1 MCGSGSRV
9 STDARCE
16 QETLPIAALLA
27 LAMAGFLSIVTE
39 TLPAGLLP
47 QIASGM
53 NISQSL
59 AGQLVTVY
67 AIGSLIAA
75 LPLVSLTQ
83 SWPRKPLLIIAVC
96 GFLVFNLVTALSPS
110 LVVTMV
116 ARFFAGICAGLS
128 WGMLGGFARRMIVD
142 RLKGRALAL
151 AMVGTPVALSIG
163 VPLGTFVGNAIGW
176 RNGFL
181 AISALAFGL
190 VGYILCVVPNLG
202 GQPAARRISIRSVL
216 KTPGVMPV
224 LFTAFA
230 WVTAHYILYTYIAL
244 FSTQIGFAG
253 RVDVLLLAFGCAS
266 LGGIWL
272 AGSMVDHRLRL
283 NVLASLLIFAVC
295 VIAFRLTPGS
305 PALVFS
311 AILLW
316 GATFGGA
323 ATSLQTAAS
332 DAAGEG
338 VDIVGAMLTT
348 VWNAAIAGGGIAGAL
363 LYENGGVM
371 SFPPAMLALI
381 AAAFASALAAR
392 AHGFLPGP
400 RAAR

>member
-1 MCGSGSRV
+1 MP
-9 STDARCE
+9 TDLRGE
-16 QETLPIAALLA
+16 QETVPVAALLA
-27 LAMAGFLSIVTE
+27 LAMVGFLSIVTE

-47 QIASGM
+47 QIASGLH
-53 NISQSL
+53 ISQSL

-67 AIGSLIAA
+67 AVGSLIAA

-83 SWPRKPLLIIAVC
+83 SWPRKPLLLVAVC
-96 GFLVFNLVTALSPS
+96 GFLIFNLVTALSPS

-116 ARFFAGICAGLS
+116 ARFLAGVCAGLS
-128 WGMLGGFARRMIVD
+128 WGMLGGFARRMVVE
-142 RLKGRALAL
+142 RLKGRALAI

-190 VGYILCVVPNLG
+190 VGYILHVVPNLA
-202 GQPAARRISIRSVL
+202 GQPAGQRIAIRSVL
-216 KTPGVMPV
+216 KMPGVTPV

-230 WVTAHYILYTYIAL
+230 WVTAHYILYTYIAP
-244 FSTQIGFAG
+244 FAAQIGLAG
-253 RVDVLLLAFGCAS
+253 RVDLVLLAFGCAS
-266 LGGIWL
+266 LAGIWL
-272 AGSMVDHRLRL
+272 AGALVDHRLRQH
-283 NVLASLLIFAVC
+283 VLTSILVFAGC
-295 VIAFRLTPGS
+295 VVALWVAPPV
-305 PALVFS
+305 PALVFP

-348 VWNAAIAGGGIAGAL
+348 VWNAAIAGGGIIGAL
-363 LYENGGVM
+363 LYAHAGPTW
-371 SFPPAMLALI
+371 FPPAMLVPI
-381 AAAFASALAAR
+381 VAAFTIALSAR
-392 AHGFLPGP
+392 GHGFVPGP
-400 RAAR
+400 RAYR